1 MYCGEYAKKEDGASD
16 DYFFVAYNMHWE
28 PHEFAL
34 PNLPKNLKWHI
45 AIDTSEKEH
54 NAIYPEGS
62 ELLIKKQKQV
72 MVPSRSI
79 MVFISKEVEKEEKA
93 AGKEDEKKK
102 KTGKTKKSRVKDKKE

>member
-1 MYCGEYAKKEDGASD
+1 
-16 DYFFVAYNMHWE
+16 
-28 PHEFAL
+28 
-34 PNLPKNLKWHI
+34 
-45 AIDTSEKEH
+45 
-54 NAIYPEGS
+54 
-62 ELLIKKQKQV
+62 